1 MNWNVEAKAK
11 FDRMISMIP
20 FFQRKMA
27 ERLAGKKA
35 EENAAARGASEVSED
50 DIVSA
55 FLSET
60 PAPFRKGMR
69 ETAVK
74 AGFKLPDEQ

>member
-1 MNWNVEAKAK
+1 MNWNAEAKVK
-11 FDRMISMIP
+11 FDKMLTMIP

-35 EENAAARGASEVSED
+35 EGNAEARGASVVEEP

-55 FLSET
+55 FISET
-60 PAPFRKGMR
+60 PAPFQAMMR
-69 ETAVK
+69 DTARK
-74 AGFKLPDEQ
+74 AGFDMPV